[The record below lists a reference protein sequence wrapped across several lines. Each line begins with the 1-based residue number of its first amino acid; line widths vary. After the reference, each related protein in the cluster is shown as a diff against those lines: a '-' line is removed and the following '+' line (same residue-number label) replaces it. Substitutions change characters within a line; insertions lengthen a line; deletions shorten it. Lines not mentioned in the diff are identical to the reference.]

1 MLNNSEHNF
10 YRTNES
16 KWSFPHSPASAG
28 EKCVQMQDAGSH
40 MQDAAR
46 TVGEG

>member
-28 EKCVQMQDAGSH
+28 GKMCPDTH